1 MRFADGSQRTKEN
14 NRVFEVQ
21 LLDHKVYE
29 KLLVI
34 ISQEQ
39 EILELYPRLGRS
51 FCNKRIHFATSHGDI
66 SSAAHFRATT
76 NRSVIGRFEFLFLLF
91 FFFFIAPRL
100 IPYLSEKQQSID
112 GYIYIYSSVSNS
124 SLPRPLFAQP
134 SRFFLK
140 LFPECRRCPT
150 VRI

>member
-51 FCNKRIHFATSHGDI
+51 FCNKRIHFATSQRYFIGGSL
-66 SSAAHFRATT
+66 SSHHESKRYW
-76 NRSVIGRFEFLFLLF
+76 SV
-91 FFFFIAPRL
+91 
-100 IPYLSEKQQSID
+100 
-112 GYIYIYSSVSNS
+112 
-124 SLPRPLFAQP
+124 
-134 SRFFLK
+134 
-140 LFPECRRCPT
+140 
-150 VRI
+150 